1 MGRLLV
7 IGSLLGLLVAVV
19 VFVVISWQEMGAVE
33 MSGHG
38 ITALIAGVVLSL
50 VVGGGLMAL
59 VFFSARRG
67 YDEDAGKRGTR
78 FHDDQDDLRD

>member
-1 MGRLLV
+1 MGRFLV
-7 IGSLLGLLVAVV
+7 IASLLGFLVAVV
-19 VFVVISWQEMGAVE
+19 VFVVLSWQQMGVVQ

-59 VFFSARRG
+59 VFLSARRG
-67 YDEDAGKRGTR
+67 YDDAADRR
-78 FHDDQDDLRD
+78 SSRSSRHSEQDD

>member
-1 MGRLLV
+1 MGRFLV
-7 IGSLLGLLVAVV
+7 IAALLGFLVATV
-19 VFVVISWQEMGAVE
+19 VFVVISWQAMGVVH

-38 ITALIAGVVLSL
+38 IAALIAGVVLSL

-67 YDEDAGKRGTR
+67 YDDAADQRGSR
-78 FHDDQDDLRD
+78 AARKSDQKD